1 MSDSDTAPT
10 NGRSGS
16 TGARLTRRMAL
27 TWIMRTRHVMVGVMS
42 TAGSTLS
49 LPAEAGRGVS
59 VVAWAGVR
67 ARGQP
72 PRQLQPPTPPV
83 QSSKRCKAANAGNAY
98 WIMHWCGSWARVYQL
113 WRT

>member
-49 LPAEAGRGVS
+49 LPARAGHRIN
-59 VVAWAGVR
+59 VVAWAEVR
-67 ARGQP
+67 ARCQL
-72 PRQLQPPTPPV
+72 PRQLRPPV
-83 QSSKRCKAANAGNAY
+83 PPVLGSKHRCR
-98 WIMHWCGSWARVYQL
+98 ARVSDRALVCKPGMWLPSQAN
-113 WRT
+113 TMC